1 MSLRRSSR
9 RAAAEATAAMA
20 TPKKNTR
27 RKTVSKSTK
36 EEKIGEKEDKKVLTE
51 KSNTIPEVIEEKVV
65 QESSKAKIEVAKVIS
80 QANEPSELV
89 TESPEKRPPATEKVF
104 YSSTHKTVYD
114 RIRQRSQ
121 ESSPERAY
129 RALSGS

>member
-1 MSLRRSSR
+1 
-9 RAAAEATAAMA
+9 MA

-36 EEKIGEKEDKKVLTE
+36 EEKIEDKEDKKVLIE

-65 QESSKAKIEVAKVIS
+65 KESAKAKIEEVKVIS

-104 YSSTHKTVYD
+104 YSSTHNAVCD
-114 RIRQRSQ
+114 RISQRSQ
-121 ESSPERAY
+121 K
-129 RALSGS
+129 AL

>member
-1 MSLRRSSR
+1 
-9 RAAAEATAAMA
+9 MA
-20 TPKKNTR
+20 TPKKNAR

-36 EEKIGEKEDKKVLTE
+36 EEKIEDKEDKKVLIE

-65 QESSKAKIEVAKVIS
+65 KESAKAKIEEVKVIS

-104 YSSTHKTVYD
+104 YSSTHNAVCD
-114 RIRQRSQ
+114 RISQRSQ
-121 ESSPERAY
+121 K
-129 RALSGS
+129 AL

>member
-1 MSLRRSSR
+1 
-9 RAAAEATAAMA
+9 MA

-36 EEKIGEKEDKKVLTE
+36 EEKIEEKEDKKVLTE

-65 QESSKAKIEVAKVIS
+65 KEKIEEVEVIS
-80 QANEPSELV
+80 QANGPSELV

-104 YSSTHKTVYD
+104 LLKY
-114 RIRQRSQ
+114 
-121 ESSPERAY
+121 P
-129 RALSGS
+129 

>member
-1 MSLRRSSR
+1 
-9 RAAAEATAAMA
+9 MA

-104 YSSTHKTVYD
+104 YSSTLNTVYD
-114 RIRQRSQ
+114 RFRQRSQ
-121 ESSPERAY
+121 ESSLVRAY